1 MRRIDAEDLDLLEET
16 GAVLRGRGFTGR
28 VVETEETGV
37 TARTFVN
44 GVASGPDIAWN
55 SDGRVVSLGN
65 LATGGLPVGPSHHW
79 DAEGRLVFEY
89 VNDVSGNHRLSLRW
103 DTEGRLVSEERHRAQ
118 FGRFDPA
125 TGEQRPAPWL

>member
-16 GAVLRGRGFTGR
+16 GAVLRRRGFTGR
-28 VVETEETGV
+28 VVEAEETGV

-55 SDGRVVSLGN
+55 SDGRLVSLGN

-79 DAEGRLVFEY
+79 DAEGRLV
-89 VNDVSGNHRLSLRW
+89 G
-103 DTEGRLVSEERHRAQ
+103 EERHRAQ